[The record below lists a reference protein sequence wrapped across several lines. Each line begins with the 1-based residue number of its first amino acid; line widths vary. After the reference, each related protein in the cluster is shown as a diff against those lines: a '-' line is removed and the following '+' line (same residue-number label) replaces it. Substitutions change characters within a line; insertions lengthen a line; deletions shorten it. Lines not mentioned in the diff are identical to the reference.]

1 MEQTDR
7 RLLPSYHTVS
17 VFPDSSFL
25 TKWLLISVSV
35 AAVSLSLSV
44 ALATQGYFRIDCLV
58 NPAHP
63 HCH

>member
-7 RLLPSYHTVS
+7 RLLPSYHAVS
-17 VFPDSSFL
+17 VFPDSGYL
-25 TKWLLISVSV
+25 TTWLLVSVSV
-35 AAVSLSLSV
+35 AALSLSLSV
-44 ALATQGYFRIDCLV
+44 ALATQGHLRIDCLA